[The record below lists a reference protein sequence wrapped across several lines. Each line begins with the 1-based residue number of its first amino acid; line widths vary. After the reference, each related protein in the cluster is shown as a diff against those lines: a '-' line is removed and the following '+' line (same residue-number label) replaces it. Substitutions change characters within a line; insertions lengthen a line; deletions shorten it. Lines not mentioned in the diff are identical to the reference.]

1 MYFWRTKVISA
12 TWHFLLRHE
21 KRKLQ
26 LMKYLNCWSVGQRI
40 CLHNCDAASKY
51 TRTIESSVKNCRFN
65 ANIKRQKIH
74 SLLGERLT
82 VSQNLLFG
90 RVITLSVIRCNVPD
104 TQLWHSATF
113 RSEFSAK
120 ISGTSRRA
128 LYDIEWP
135 LATLFSSYSFLFQ

>member
-1 MYFWRTKVISA
+1 MFFWRTKVISD
-12 TWHFLLRHE
+12 TWHFLLRHK

-26 LMKYLNCWSVGQRI
+26 LMKYSNCWSMEQRI
-40 CLHNCDAASKY
+40 CRHNCDAASKY
-51 TRTIESSVKNCRFN
+51 TRTVECSVKNCRFN
-65 ANIKRQKIH
+65 ENIKRQKIH
-74 SLLGERLT
+74 SLLGGRLT

-104 TQLWHSATF
+104 TQLWHSTTF